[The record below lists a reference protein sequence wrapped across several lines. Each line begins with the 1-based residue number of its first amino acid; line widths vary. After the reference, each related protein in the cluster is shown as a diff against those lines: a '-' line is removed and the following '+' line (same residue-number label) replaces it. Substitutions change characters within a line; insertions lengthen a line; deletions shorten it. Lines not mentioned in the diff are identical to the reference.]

1 MPKLIKAS
9 KRYLCYKT
17 LCRTTR
23 YRLL

>member
-1 MPKLIKAS
+1 MPKFSKAS
-9 KRYLCYKT
+9 KLYLCYKT